1 VTIAATLA
9 GRQQSLAAAKSETF
23 QVTETHGI
31 LLRPQNH
38 YHARSEDL
46 GWSSL
51 FASAQKEAPFWDD
64 FKPVQDHMIVL
75 HLDGP
80 VKVDRVLGKERRSQ
94 IIPASGLFILPGG
107 LEFGVGI
114 DGWLETL
121 HIYLRHKVLIE
132 VAAELYRGDP
142 AKVEL
147 LPRLGVDDPAL
158 ARLALCVRDALYE
171 ADPAGPLLVDYL
183 AHALATKLL
192 QNHSN
197 VQAAANPSLSGRG
210 LDRRAVARVLDFIAA
225 HLDAPIL
232 LADLA
237 AAVGLSVTHFSRQF
251 KASTGMAPHRM
262 VVSMRV
268 ERAKMLLAECGQSIA
283 EIALEC
289 GFAHQEHLT
298 RVFAMY
304 VGLTPA
310 AFRRSAQS

>member
-1 VTIAATLA
+1 VPFAA
-9 GRQQSLAAAKSETF
+9 RNQSLAAAKCDTF
-23 QVTETHGI
+23 HVAETHGI
-31 LLRPQNH
+31 LLRPQNQ
-38 YHARSEDL
+38 YHARSEAL

-51 FASAQKEAPFWDD
+51 FASAQREAPFWDE
-64 FKPVQDHMIVL
+64 FKPVNDHMIVL

-80 VKVDRVLGKERRSQ
+80 VKVDRTLGRERRSQ

-114 DGWLETL
+114 DGFLETL
-121 HIYLRHKVLIE
+121 HIYLRHKVLTE

-147 LPRLGVDDPAL
+147 LPRLGVDDPSL
-158 ARLALCVRDALYE
+158 ARLALCVRDALYD

-197 VQAAANPSLSGRG
+197 IQVAASPGLSGRG
-210 LDRRAVARVLDFIAA
+210 LDRRSVSRVRDFIAA
-225 HLDAPIL
+225 NLSAPIL

-237 AAVGLSVTHFSRQF
+237 ATVGLSVTHFSRQF
-251 KASTGMAPHRM
+251 KASTGLAPHRLVM
-262 VVSMRV
+262 SMRV
-268 ERAKMLLAECGQSIA
+268 ERAKALLAEAEQSIA
-283 EIALEC
+283 EIALDC

-298 RVFAMY
+298 RVFAMHLG
-304 VGLTPA
+304 VTPA

>member
-1 VTIAATLA
+1 
-9 GRQQSLAAAKSETF
+9 
-23 QVTETHGI
+23 

-38 YHARSEDL
+38 YHARSDEL

-51 FASAQKEAPFWDD
+51 YASAQKEAPYWDE

-80 VKVDRVLGKERRSQ
+80 VKVNRALGKERRSEV
-94 IIPASGLFILPGG
+94 IPTSGLFILPGG

-121 HIYLRHKVLIE
+121 HIYLRHKVLTE

-147 LPRLGVDDPAL
+147 QPRLGGEDPSL
-158 ARLALCVRDALYE
+158 VRLALCVRDALYD

-183 AHALATKLL
+183 AHALATKLV

-197 VQAAANPSLSGRG
+197 VQTGLNRALSGRG
-210 LDRRAVARVLDFIAA
+210 LERRAVVKVMDFIAA
-225 HLDAPIL
+225 HLDEPIL

-262 VVSMRV
+262 VMSMRV
-268 ERAKMLLAECGQSIA
+268 DRAKVLLTAGEQSIA
-283 EIALEC
+283 EVALDC

-298 RVFAMY
+298 RVFAMHLG
-304 VGLTPA
+304 VTPA
-310 AFRRSAQS
+310 AFRRTAQI

>member
-1 VTIAATLA
+1 VTICAR
-9 GRQQSLAAAKSETF
+9 GQSLAAVKAGTF
-23 QVTETHGI
+23 GVAETHGI

-38 YHARSEDL
+38 YYARSDEL

-51 FASAQKEAPFWDD
+51 YASVQKEAPYWDE

-80 VKVDRVLGKERRSQ
+80 VKVDRALGKERRSE

-121 HIYLRHKVLIE
+121 HIYLRHKILTE

-142 AKVEL
+142 AKVEI
-147 LPRLGVDDPAL
+147 LPRLGGDDPSL
-158 ARLALCVRDALYE
+158 ARLALCVRDALYD
-171 ADPAGPLLVDYL
+171 ADPAGPLMVDYL
-183 AHALATKLL
+183 AHALATRLV

-197 VQAAANPSLSGRG
+197 VQAGLSRNLSGRG
-210 LDRRAVARVLDFIAA
+210 LDRKSVAKVVDFIRA
-225 HLDAPIL
+225 HIDGPIS

-237 AAVGLSVTHFSRQF
+237 ATVGLSVTHFARQF
-251 KASTGMAPHRM
+251 KASTGMAPHRL
-262 VVSMRV
+262 VISMRV
-268 ERAKMLLAECGQSIA
+268 DRAKALLTETTQSIA
-283 EIALEC
+283 EVALDC

-298 RVFAMY
+298 RVFAMHLG
-304 VGLTPA
+304 VTPA
-310 AFRRSAQS
+310 AFRRTAQA

>member
-1 VTIAATLA
+1 VSIAARWQNLA
-9 GRQQSLAAAKSETF
+9 VAKPDAF
-23 QVTETHGI
+23 CVAETHGI

-38 YHARSEDL
+38 YHARSDEL

-51 FASAQKEAPFWDD
+51 YASAQREAPFWDE
-64 FKPVQDHMIVL
+64 FKPIKDHMIVL

-80 VKVDRVLGKERRSQ
+80 VKVDRALGKERRSQ
-94 IIPASGLFILPGG
+94 VIAASGLFILPGG

-121 HIYLRHKVLIE
+121 HIYLRHKVLTE
-132 VAAELYRGDP
+132 VAADLYRGDP

-147 LPRLGVDDPAL
+147 LPRLGVDDPSL
-158 ARLALCVRDALYE
+158 VRLALCVRDALYD

-183 AHALATKLL
+183 AHALAAKLL

-197 VQAAANPSLSGRG
+197 IQINARPSLSGRG
-210 LDRRAVARVLDFIAA
+210 LDRRAIAKVMDFIAA
-225 HLDAPIL
+225 NLDGPIL

-237 AAVGLSVTHFSRQF
+237 ATVGLSVTHFSRQF

-262 VVSMRV
+262 VVSIRV
-268 ERAKMLLAECGQSIA
+268 GRAKELLTETDQSIA
-283 EIALEC
+283 EVALDC

-298 RVFAMY
+298 RVFAMQLG
-304 VGLTPA
+304 VTPA